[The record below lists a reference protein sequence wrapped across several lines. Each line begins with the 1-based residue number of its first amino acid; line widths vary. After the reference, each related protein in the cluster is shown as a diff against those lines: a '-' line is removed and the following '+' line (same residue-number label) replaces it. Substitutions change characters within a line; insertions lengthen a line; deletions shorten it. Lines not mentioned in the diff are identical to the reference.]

1 MAVWIRDLSLKYK
14 FWALNMV
21 SFVIALLLV
30 LYAVQLEQSARSAD
44 ARSAAQARASV
55 LAAWP
60 NDAAL
65 PQAADLTL
73 YPAGQRAVI
82 GRQSLAGSGWTALDH
97 DRLFSTHPL
106 IGVERLSRP
115 DGQRLAVMAR
125 APSVIQVLGQHFF
138 SYAAA
143 VAVLMLGLLAAS
155 QLLIRFLLSH
165 LNTLKDVMLHVERSG
180 DLQARVPLDS
190 RDEVGQMAGAFN
202 AMQGGYQRVVST
214 VAQAAARLDQGASR
228 LASSMNDVHSGM
240 RGQQGETDQAATA
253 INEMSATVHQ
263 IAEHARE
270 TRDLSQNADRL
281 AGDGHRVV
289 GRVEKSISSLSQGVQ
304 QTGEMIEQLAAD
316 SQKINGVVSV
326 IHSIAEQTN
335 LLALNAAIEAA
346 RAGEQGRGFAV
357 VADEVRNLAKR
368 VQDSTDEITQMI
380 TGLQSMTRD
389 AVEFMQESSL
399 KADDCVRE
407 AHEAAQALE
416 AIAEA
421 VAQMRESNTQIAVAA
436 EQQSQVAEEL
446 NRSVTGIRDV
456 TERTVEQTVS
466 SASTSAA
473 TEGLWG
479 RPRAA
484 ATRPR
489 GGLPEKQA
497 APHLMPHEGAPR
509 QPWFSAKAADTCPS
523 RLGTA
528 LALSI
533 LQAKLLRQFE
543 IAD

>member
-1 MAVWIRDLSLKYK
+1 
-14 FWALNMV
+14 
-21 SFVIALLLV
+21 
-30 LYAVQLEQSARSAD
+30 
-44 ARSAAQARASV
+44 
-55 LAAWP
+55 
-60 NDAAL
+60 
-65 PQAADLTL
+65 
-73 YPAGQRAVI
+73 
-82 GRQSLAGSGWTALDH
+82 
-97 DRLFSTHPL
+97 
-106 IGVERLSRP
+106 
-115 DGQRLAVMAR
+115 
-125 APSVIQVLGQHFF
+125 
-138 SYAAA
+138 
-143 VAVLMLGLLAAS
+143 
-155 QLLIRFLLSH
+155 
-165 LNTLKDVMLHVERSG
+165 
-180 DLQARVPLDS
+180 
-190 RDEVGQMAGAFN
+190 
-202 AMQGGYQRVVST
+202 
-214 VAQAAARLDQGASR
+214 
-228 LASSMNDVHSGM
+228 
-240 RGQQGETDQAATA
+240 
-253 INEMSATVHQ
+253 MSATVHQ

-270 TRDLSQNADRL
+270 TRDQSQNADRL

-466 SASTSAA
+466 SASTSAELA
-473 TEGLWG
+473 
-479 RPRAA
+479 
-484 ATRPR
+484 
-489 GGLPEKQA
+489 
-497 APHLMPHEGAPR
+497 
-509 QPWFSAKAADTCPS
+509 
-523 RLGTA
+523 
-528 LALSI
+528 ALSTDLSRAI
-533 LQAKLLRQFE
+533 GQLRL
-543 IAD
+543 

>member
-21 SFVIALLLV
+21 TFVIALLLV
-30 LYAVQLEQSARSAD
+30 LYAVQLEQTARSAD
-44 ARSAAQARASV
+44 AQLAAQARASL

-60 NDAAL
+60 DSAAL
-65 PQAADLTL
+65 PQAPDLL
-73 YPAGQRAVI
+73 LFQASQRASIEGKPVAD
-82 GRQSLAGSGWTALDH
+82 RGWTALTH
-97 DRLFSTHPL
+97 DRLFANNPVVGTQ
-106 IGVERLSRP
+106 VVART
-115 DGQRLAVMAR
+115 DGSSLAVLAR
-125 APSVIQVLGQHFF
+125 TPSVMQVLGQHFF

-190 RDEVGQMAGAFN
+190 RDEVGQMASAFN

-214 VAQAAARLDQGASR
+214 VAQAAARLDEGASR
-228 LASSMNDVHSGM
+228 LATSMNDVHKGM

-270 TRDLSQNADRL
+270 TRDQSQNADRL

-316 SQKINGVVSV
+316 SQRINGVVNV

-368 VQDSTDEITQMI
+368 VQDSTDETTQMI
-380 TGLQSMTRD
+380 SGLQ
-389 AVEFMQESSL
+389 
-399 KADDCVRE
+399 
-407 AHEAAQALE
+407 
-416 AIAEA
+416 
-421 VAQMRESNTQIAVAA
+421 
-436 EQQSQVAEEL
+436 
-446 NRSVTGIRDV
+446 
-456 TERTVEQTVS
+456 
-466 SASTSAA
+466 
-473 TEGLWG
+473 
-479 RPRAA
+479 
-484 ATRPR
+484 
-489 GGLPEKQA
+489 
-497 APHLMPHEGAPR
+497 
-509 QPWFSAKAADTCPS
+509 
-523 RLGTA
+523 
-528 LALSI
+528 
-533 LQAKLLRQFE
+533 
-543 IAD
+543 

>member
-82 GRQSLAGSGWTALDH
+82 GRQSLADSGWTALDH

-106 IGVERLSRP
+106 IGVEMLSRP

-346 RAGEQGRGFAV
+346 RAGEAGRGFAV
-357 VADEVRNLAKR
+357 VADEVRALASR
-368 VQDSTDEITQMI
+368 TQQSTGEIQGMI
-380 TGLQSMTRD
+380 DRLQSATSNTVATMLRAGEKGESTRD
-389 AVEFMQESSL
+389 QANQAGASL
-399 KADDCVRE
+399 DAIS
-407 AHEAAQALE
+407 ALIGTINSMN
-416 AIAEA
+416 A
-421 VAQMRESNTQIAVAA
+421 QIAAAA
-436 EQQSQVAEEL
+436 EEQTAVAEEI
-446 NRSVTGIRDV
+446 NRSV
-456 TERTVEQTVS
+456 
-466 SASTSAA
+466 
-473 TEGLWG
+473 
-479 RPRAA
+479 
-484 ATRPR
+484 
-489 GGLPEKQA
+489 
-497 APHLMPHEGAPR
+497 HH
-509 QPWFSAKAADTCPS
+509 
-523 RLGTA
+523 
-528 LALSI
+528 
-533 LQAKLLRQFE
+533 
-543 IAD
+543 IADAVDGVASDAAQGAQTSRELNGLAERLQQLVGQFRI

>member
-21 SFVIALLLV
+21 TFVIALLLV

-44 ARSAAQARASV
+44 AVAAAQARASL
-55 LAAWP
+55 LASWP
-60 NDAAL
+60 ADAAL
-65 PQAADLTL
+65 PQGVDLIAFQAD
-73 YPAGQRAVI
+73 QRAAVEGQAI
-82 GRQSLAGSGWTALDH
+82 AESGWTTLAH
-97 DRLFSTHPL
+97 DRLFSSNPVVGAHL
-106 IGVERLSRP
+106 ISATN
-115 DGQRLAVMAR
+115 GQKLAVLAR
-125 APSVIQVLGQHFF
+125 APSAIQVLSQHFF
-138 SYAAA
+138 SYAVA
-143 VAVLMLGLLAAS
+143 VAVLMLGLLGAS

-190 RDEVGQMAGAFN
+190 RDEVGQMASAFN

-214 VAQAAARLDQGASR
+214 VAQAAARLDEGASR
-228 LASSMNDVHSGM
+228 LATSMNDVHKGM

-270 TRDLSQNADRL
+270 TRDQSQNADRL

-316 SQKINGVVSV
+316 SQKINGVVNV

-368 VQDSTDEITQMI
+368 VQSSTDEITQMI
-380 TGLQSMTRD
+380 SGLQSMTRD

-407 AHEAAQALE
+407 AHDAAQALE
-416 AIAEA
+416 AIADA
-421 VAQMRESNTQIAVAA
+421 VAQMRESNTQ
-436 EQQSQVAEEL
+436 
-446 NRSVTGIRDV
+446 
-456 TERTVEQTVS
+456 
-466 SASTSAA
+466 
-473 TEGLWG
+473 
-479 RPRAA
+479 
-484 ATRPR
+484 
-489 GGLPEKQA
+489 
-497 APHLMPHEGAPR
+497 
-509 QPWFSAKAADTCPS
+509 
-523 RLGTA
+523 
-528 LALSI
+528 
-533 LQAKLLRQFE
+533 
-543 IAD
+543 